1 MAKFL
6 FNHSKIR
13 KQLKKNMKNVK
24 FQNPSDACE
33 CKHIY
38 SIVESRESTCLF
50 IVSACAEAG
59 I

>member
-1 MAKFL
+1 
-6 FNHSKIR
+6 
-13 KQLKKNMKNVK
+13 MKNVK